1 MNLFFM
7 LNYAVYSWTK
17 SKTKQ
22 SMFYINIFSFYHN
35 HYVVDDE
42 LQKLWVIY
50 DAYFICVLA

>member
-1 MNLFFM
+1 MNLFF
-7 LNYAVYSWTK
+7 YAELCRLFMNKKVNETK
-17 SKTKQ
+17 YV
-22 SMFYINIFSFYHN
+22 YINIFSFYHN